1 MNRANGLLY
10 PRLHPPPTVKHRTKI
25 KHLFQTILKE
35 TTSAESEEIDHPCNP
50 TRPEQAEPRWC
61 DAQNYGKA
69 QPPVQYTTPHEMWT
83 IFSRGRWTVDYG
95 FGSAGFSDRGFQPGF
110 STGLP
115 RARWCMDSRACIA
128 SAVSGPAHTGG
139 EVPPHRLLPGDS
151 NAGCGTN
158 AGPAITAAR
167 RPERPNNPVPV
178 QFPAPVR
185 CAPLYPANSQPPRH
199 GPAVP

>member
-1 MNRANGLLY
+1 MPKTMGRHNLPY
-10 PRLHPPPTVKHRTKI
+10 SIPRRTKCGQFSRAAGGQWI
-25 KHLFQTILKE
+25 TGLGLPVFQT
-35 TTSAESEEIDHPCNP
+35 AD
-50 TRPEQAEPRWC
+50 
-61 DAQNYGKA
+61 
-69 QPPVQYTTPHEMWT
+69 
-83 IFSRGRWTVDYG
+83 FSPD
-95 FGSAGFSDRGFQPGF
+95 FQQGFQGHVGAWIP
-110 STGLP
+110 
-115 RARWCMDSRACIA
+115 
-128 SAVSGPAHTGG
+128 GPASHRLYQVRRIPGG